1 MASKGKEQG
10 FVEARSKVAGGK
22 GLGSFAF
29 AYTQNTLRV
38 YAEDLAPVRK
48 ISSPVRKI
56 KRLIFS

>member
-22 GLGSFAF
+22 GPGSFAF

-48 ISSPVRKI
+48 I